1 MPWSTDAEVKTALA
15 TRIGHDSSATLP
27 ARYNDV
33 ITHANDLAYHKL
45 REILIAYR
53 GYTAAQLNTWA
64 GRKQYNIRG
73 ALCLAFTEL
82 SLTEE
87 RLQLQSLDR
96 ICSIW
101 EELMTMPLV
110 DEDGEVIVPA
120 GLGGSPSWGKFDDDD
135 DDTTI
140 EMTTTL

>member
-15 TRIGHDSSATLP
+15 TRMGHDSSSTLP

-33 ITHANDLAYHKL
+33 VTHANTMAYHKL
-45 REILIAYR
+45 CEILIAHR
-53 GYTAAQLNTWA
+53 GYSLAQLNTWA

-96 ICSIW
+96 VCSIW
-101 EELMTMPLV
+101 EELMTTPLV
-110 DEDGEVIVPA
+110 DEDGEVITPV
-120 GLGGSPSWGKFDDDD
+120 GVGGSPSWGKFDDDGD
-135 DDTTI
+135 ETTI
-140 EMTTTL
+140 ETTTTL